1 MAILT
6 IRLPDDKH
14 LRLKKLTESQGLSI
28 NKLIE
33 DLSTIVLVEFD
44 TYTRFKLLAAK
55 GNPKEDLKLLD
66 EIRCTERIRSHSVTY
81 HKSLILQERNRAPTY
96 PHRTRRRNYYLFS
109 SR

>member
-1 MAILT
+1 MATLT

-33 DLSTIVLVEFD
+33 ELSMIALVEFD

-55 GNPKEDLKLLD
+55 GNPKEGLKLLD
-66 EIRCTERIRSHSVTY
+66 KLDALSE
-81 HKSLILQERNRAPTY
+81 
-96 PHRTRRRNYYLFS
+96 
-109 SR
+109 